1 MPHRAGKAVKYLPL
15 VEQYVQDEPRRQR
28 ERLARLER
36 DRSGSKRGRR
46 GRQPIGTITVRAVMR
61 PEPDVDRI
69 ARIIVEMAV
78 ERAREDAAREARAE
92 RTAED
97 DDTPTDRAA

>member
-1 MPHRAGKAVKYLPL
+1 M
-15 VEQYVQDEPRRQR
+15 
-28 ERLARLER
+28 
-36 DRSGSKRGRR
+36 
-46 GRQPIGTITVRAVMR
+46 MR